1 MRVELFAALEELAA
15 AIPEMRIGQ
24 VLAAVGELCSDMH
37 GRGLWDATD
46 SELRE
51 AVWAFRRNYEQ
62 SVTSNPG
69 GA

>member
-1 MRVELFAALEELAA
+1 
-15 AIPEMRIGQ
+15 
-24 VLAAVGELCSDMH
+24 MH

-62 SVTSNPG
+62 SVTSNQG